1 MTLADH
7 DAERSVLASVLL
19 HRADVQAATYARLAG
34 VVRAEHF
41 DDARHAAMWEAM
53 GAIVTA
59 GRPVDSVTLTAA
71 LRAMKREHAV
81 GGIAYFREVARSM
94 AQDVTFTEAHAE
106 RVLVLAQRRI
116 ALAAADAHRARLLA
130 GDDVSASVARMERE
144 SRDGIA
150 AQMDLTA
157 RAAMADAWGEFD
169 DETGRSARYGVA
181 ALDGS
186 EFVQPVLGGLF
197 AGQLTGLGG
206 VPGGGKTAMAITAA
220 VATAEAGGRVLFG
233 ALEMPRT
240 DVAWRIAAGYCQWS
254 PPSVDRIRS
263 RKLSGDEITDLQR
276 ASRAVADLP
285 LVVDDR
291 PTTADAFCALARAEH
306 SRDPLSLVVV
316 DYLHLFERD
325 AVDAKSREDQVIR
338 RQVYALKTLAK
349 ALRVP
354 VLMLVQFNRGGAK
367 SERPTMFD
375 AFGGSGIE
383 HGCDNVVILV
393 PDASTKGASVGRVMV
408 YVDKRRGGSPCEDG
422 VPILFD
428 RARQR
433 MRDIDGETSRVEYP
447 RDTSRGAQWDDVLDD
462 GNGAAWAPGGDAE

>member
-157 RAAMADAWGEFD
+157 RAA
-169 DETGRSARYGVA
+169 T
-181 ALDGS
+181 
-186 EFVQPVLGGLF
+186 P
-197 AGQLTGLGG
+197 
-206 VPGGGKTAMAITAA
+206 
-220 VATAEAGGRVLFG
+220 
-233 ALEMPRT
+233 
-240 DVAWRIAAGYCQWS
+240 
-254 PPSVDRIRS
+254 
-263 RKLSGDEITDLQR
+263 
-276 ASRAVADLP
+276 
-285 LVVDDR
+285 
-291 PTTADAFCALARAEH
+291 
-306 SRDPLSLVVV
+306 
-316 DYLHLFERD
+316 
-325 AVDAKSREDQVIR
+325 
-338 RQVYALKTLAK
+338 
-349 ALRVP
+349 
-354 VLMLVQFNRGGAK
+354 
-367 SERPTMFD
+367 
-375 AFGGSGIE
+375 
-383 HGCDNVVILV
+383 
-393 PDASTKGASVGRVMV
+393 
-408 YVDKRRGGSPCEDG
+408 
-422 VPILFD
+422 
-428 RARQR
+428 
-433 MRDIDGETSRVEYP
+433 
-447 RDTSRGAQWDDVLDD
+447 
-462 GNGAAWAPGGDAE
+462 